1 MKRIEY
7 LIEES
12 TTVLNN
18 TICLNLVPKNKNE
31 VVKFRSGQYGLISF
45 LHGNVL
51 SPERPFSFASSMLH
65 TESLQFGF
73 RVAGKFTD
81 EMAKLVKGDSVFVR
95 GPYGAFIYDEKKH
108 TDTVFLAAGIGI
120 TPFLSSIRSASE
132 KSLANKMTLIY
143 SNNFANEIPFADD
156 LRELE
161 RMNKNFSA
169 YYLVTKGEV
178 DAKAKE
184 FIQGRIS
191 KSVLSNVLGADLA
204 RKTFFICGPEQFT
217 IATIGY
223 LKELGVHEKQI
234 KTEGFSQI
242 PISFFEKGTSIFP
255 LVAGTSALLMFATF
269 FSIYQLETV
278 KALSKAKDAEAY
290 SQQVVNEQQVLL
302 EQQASQ
308 ELERIKQE
316 QKAKLAQDLLTSQQ
330 LVNEQNAQKAAVKPT
345 TSKPKVVRKVITAPK
360 TTTPSKP
367 ATTTP
372 VTPTP
377 VVKAPKPV
385 VTPPV
390 YTPPKT
396 TPPPV
401 YTPPPRTAQS

>member
-12 TTVLNN
+12 TTVLSN

-31 VVKFRSGQYGLISF
+31 AVKFRSGQYGLISF
-45 LHGNVL
+45 LHGDVL

-95 GPYGAFIYDEKKH
+95 GPYGSFIYDEKKH

-120 TPFLSSIRSASE
+120 TPFLSSIRSVSE
-132 KSLANKMTLIY
+132 KSLSNKMTLIY
-143 SNNFANEIPFADD
+143 SNNFANEIPFVDD
-156 LRELE
+156 LKELE
-161 RMNKNFSA
+161 QMNKNFSA

-178 DAKAKE
+178 DAKAKQ

-191 KSVLSNVLGADLA
+191 KSILSNVLGVDLA
-204 RKTFFICGPEQFT
+204 GKTFFICGPEQFT
-217 IATIGY
+217 IAAIGY
-223 LKELGVHEKQI
+223 LKELGVHENQI

-242 PISFFEKGTSIFP
+242 PLSFFEKGTSIFP

-269 FSIYQLETV
+269 FSIYQIETV
-278 KALSKAKDAEAY
+278 KALSKAKEAEAY
-290 SQQVVNEQQVLL
+290 SQQIVNEQQVLL

-316 QKAKLAQDLLTSQQ
+316 QQAKMAQDLLTSQQ
-330 LVNEQNAQKAAVKPT
+330 LVNEQNAQKAVVQPV
-345 TSKPKVVRKVITAPK
+345 TSKPKVVRKVTTTPK
-360 TTTPSKP
+360 TTV
-367 ATTTP
+367 TTP
-372 VTPTP
+372 KTVTPAP
-377 VVKAPKPV
+377 VVTTPKPV

-401 YTPPPRTAQS
+401 YTPPPRTGQS